1 MSPFLSEV
9 AFVVVIVAVVIIAV
23 IDVSVFYLVF
33 NHIGGKVN

>member
-23 IDVSVFYLVF
+23 IIVSVFYFVF
-33 NHIGGKVN
+33 NLIGGKVN